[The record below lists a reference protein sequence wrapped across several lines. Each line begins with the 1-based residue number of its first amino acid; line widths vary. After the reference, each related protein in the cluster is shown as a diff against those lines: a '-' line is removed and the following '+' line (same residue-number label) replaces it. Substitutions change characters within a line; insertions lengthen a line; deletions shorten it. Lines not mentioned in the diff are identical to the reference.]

1 MSTQVW
7 FDDLKQIVRSDRVT
21 QFWPN
26 DKQSAEERVNAASR
40 FIIYGTC
47 VLYATKR
54 DLRVFILGAMALAIL
69 YVMYEN
75 GMVAGEI
82 TSASVVAAP
91 STAPTQRRSS
101 GPCRAPSEDNPMANV
116 LLTDSGSEP
125 LSCAYGDVK
134 EFVQNFAENRVEYDA
149 GRSRTALPIYQ
160 RNAHARQF
168 ISVPGH
174 AEDQTA
180 FAEWLYGK
188 KNANICRND
197 PTKCDPNARG
207 VQLEAYGG
215 IGDGTSHGRLGSRF
229 SQSAP

>member
-7 FDDLKQIVRSDRVT
+7 FDDIKQIVRSDRVT

-26 DKQSAEERVNAASR
+26 DRQSVEERVNAASR

-75 GMVAGEI
+75 GMIESPAVLD
-82 TSASVVAAP
+82 VAAP
-91 STAPTQRRSS
+91 ASATASATASA
-101 GPCRAPSEDNPMANV
+101 PCRAPSEDNPMANV
-116 LLTDSGSEP
+116 LLADTGSEP
-125 LSCAYGDVK
+125 RACPYGDVK
-134 EFVQNFAENRVEYDA
+134 EFVQHFAENRVEYDA

-168 ISVPGH
+168 VSVPGH

-188 KNANICRND
+188 KSASTCRTD
-197 PTKCDPNARG
+197 PSRCDPNVRG

-229 SQSAP
+229 SQSTP